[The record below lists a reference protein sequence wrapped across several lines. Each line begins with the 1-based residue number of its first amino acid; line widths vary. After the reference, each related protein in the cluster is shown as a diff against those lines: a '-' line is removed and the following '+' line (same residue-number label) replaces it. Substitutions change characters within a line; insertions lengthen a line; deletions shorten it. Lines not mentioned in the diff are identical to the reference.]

1 MLNPVPELRENET
14 VIGEYPATVHQ
25 VQGNAVR
32 GSNVRLWLTNQRL
45 ILKAALGSQRTLPLY
60 ALANFR
66 EEKVSIY
73 TLIRFEFSTG
83 MIVWLSVRDQAQ
95 FLETLKAAQ
104 AQAPIIPEQPMPGST
119 SRVILAGIGVTA
131 VISALVV
138 ICSCLFVAGLVVL
151 WFLARQAH

>member
-1 MLNPVPELRENET
+1 MPNLVPELRENET

-25 VQGNAVR
+25 VRGNAVT

-45 ILKAALGSQRTLPLY
+45 IIKAALGSQRTLPLY

-83 MIVWLSVRDQAQ
+83 MIVWLSVRDQVQ

-119 SRVILAGIGVTA
+119 SAIIGVDMLFTA
-131 VISALVV
+131 AISGLVA
-138 ICSCLFVAGLVVL
+138 ICSCLFVAGFVVL
-151 WFLARQAH
+151 WFLAKQAH